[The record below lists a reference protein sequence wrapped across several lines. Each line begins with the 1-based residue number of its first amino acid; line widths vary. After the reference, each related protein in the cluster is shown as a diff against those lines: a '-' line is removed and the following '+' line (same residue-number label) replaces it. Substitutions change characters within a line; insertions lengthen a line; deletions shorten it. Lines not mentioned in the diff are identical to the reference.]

1 MSQKQSLVSWE
12 MAVAADPNFEWIDVE
27 GRRALHR
34 LEGSSAVVPW
44 TTEVAW
50 NRDDFNKVLF
60 TTELEGATL
69 QVEVRATHGQA
80 APHRITIEMAD
91 GSALPP
97 QVFSRLRIAPV
108 FDQMSRDFKSPVIQR
123 KMHIFEESAWKEP
136 FLSRPRP
143 GRKGR
148 PDSEYAM
155 WAARY
160 VSACRQDARRPIA
173 RLTKEHAG
181 HSESMLRAIVNKAR
195 NRGLLTATPQKGVAG
210 GRLTKRA
217 LQLLRENRS
226 LIDDDLIREH
236 LEDEEK

>member
-1 MSQKQSLVSWE
+1 MGQKQSLVSWE
-12 MAVAADPNFEWIDVE
+12 MAVAADPNFEWIDVD
-27 GRRALHR
+27 GRRELHR
-34 LEGSSAVVPW
+34 LEGSSAVDPW
-44 TTEVAW
+44 KTEIAW
-50 NRDDFNKVLF
+50 NRDDSNKVVF

-123 KMHIFEESAWKEP
+123 RLHIFEESAWKEP

-181 HSESMLRAIVNKAR
+181 HSESMLRAILNKAR

-217 LQLLRENRS
+217 LQLLQENRS

>member
-1 MSQKQSLVSWE
+1 MSTHQSLVSWE
-12 MAVAADPNFEWIDVE
+12 MAVAADPDYEWIDVE

-80 APHRITIEMAD
+80 APHQITIKMAD
-91 GSALPP
+91 DSALPP
-97 QVFSRLRIAPV
+97 QVFPRLRITPV
-108 FDQMSRDFKSPVIQR
+108 FDQMSQDFKSPVIQF
-123 KMHIFEESAWKEP
+123 HLGIFEESAWKEP
-136 FLSRPRP
+136 FLSRRRP

-148 PDSEYAM
+148 PDWEYAM

-173 RLTKEHAG
+173 RLTKRHAD
-181 HSESMLRAIVNKAR
+181 HSESKLRAILNKAR

>member
-1 MSQKQSLVSWE
+1 MGQKQSLVSWE
-12 MAVAADPNFEWIDVE
+12 MAVAADPDYEWIDVE

-80 APHRITIEMAD
+80 APHQITIKMAD
-91 GSALPP
+91 DSALPP
-97 QVFSRLRIAPV
+97 QVFTRLRITPV
-108 FDQMSRDFKSPVIQR
+108 FNQMSQDFKSPVIQR
-123 KMHIFEESAWKEP
+123 RLDIFEESAWKEP

-148 PDSEYAM
+148 PDWEYAM

-173 RLTKEHAG
+173 RLTKEHAN
-181 HSESMLRAIVNKAR
+181 HTESMLRAILNKAR

-226 LIDDDLIREH
+226 LIDDDLIREY
-236 LEDEEK
+236 LEGEEK

>member
-1 MSQKQSLVSWE
+1 MGQKQSLVSWE
-12 MAVAADPNFEWIDVE
+12 MAVAADPNFEWIDVD
-27 GRRALHR
+27 GRRELHR
-34 LEGSSAVVPW
+34 LEGSSAVDPW
-44 TTEVAW
+44 KTEIAW
-50 NRDDFNKVLF
+50 NRDDSNKVVF

-123 KMHIFEESAWKEP
+123 RLHIFEESAWKEP

-173 RLTKEHAG
+173 RLTKEHAN
-181 HSESMLRAIVNKAR
+181 HTESKLRAILNKAR

-217 LQLLRENRS
+217 LQLLQENRS

>member
-1 MSQKQSLVSWE
+1 MCDKQSLVNLE
-12 MAVAADPNFEWIDVE
+12 KAVTADSNYEWTEVK
-27 GRRALHR
+27 GRRALGR
-34 LEGSSAVVPW
+34 LKSSSTFAKWETRFARVQERPNTV
-44 TTEVAW
+44 
-50 NRDDFNKVLF
+50 FF

-80 APHRITIEMAD
+80 APHQITIKMAD
-91 GSALPP
+91 DSALPP
-97 QVFSRLRIAPV
+97 QVFPRLRITPV
-108 FDQMSRDFKSPVIQR
+108 FDQMSQDFKSPVIQF
-123 KMHIFEESAWKEP
+123 HLGIFEESAWKEP

-148 PDSEYAM
+148 PDWEYAM

-173 RLTKEHAG
+173 RLTKEHAN
-181 HSESMLRAIVNKAR
+181 HTESMLRAILNKAR

>member
-1 MSQKQSLVSWE
+1 
-12 MAVAADPNFEWIDVE
+12 MAVAADPNFEWIDVD
-27 GRRALHR
+27 GRRGLRR
-34 LEGSSAVVPW
+34 LAGSSAVDPW
-44 TTEVAW
+44 KTEIAW
-50 NRDDFNKVLF
+50 NRDDSNKVVF

-97 QVFSRLRIAPV
+97 QVFSRLRITPV

-181 HSESMLRAIVNKAR
+181 HTESMLRAILNKAR